1 MRFVSVFAVHVSVAV
16 PLVVG
21 GVTVSVTGITCGVL
35 EDPEAETV
43 IAVLYVPA
51 TRPEIPT
58 LALTASTSVVVV
70 PLAMFRPSQ
79 AAGSVRVQT
88 NVPPAGLLIV
98 NV

>member
-1 MRFVSVFAVHVSVAV
+1 V
-16 PLVVG
+16 P
-21 GVTVSVTGITCGVL
+21 T
-35 EDPEAETV
+35 
-43 IAVLYVPA
+43 

>member
-1 MRFVSVFAVHVSVAV
+1 MRVAV

-21 GVTVSVTGITCGVL
+21 GFTVSVTGTTCGLL

-51 TRPEIPT
+51 ARPEIAT

-70 PLAMFRPSQ
+70 PPAMLRPSQ
-79 AAGSVRVQT
+79 AAGSVRVQV
-88 NVPPAGLLIV
+88 NVPPLGLLIV